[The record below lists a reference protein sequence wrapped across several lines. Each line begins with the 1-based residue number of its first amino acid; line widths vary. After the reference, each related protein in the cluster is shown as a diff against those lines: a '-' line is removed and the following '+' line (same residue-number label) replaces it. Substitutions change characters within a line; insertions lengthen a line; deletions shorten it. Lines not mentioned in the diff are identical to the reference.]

1 MDLSGPAAG
10 SRASGE
16 VGEGDAAVLRRRGE
30 AEVFG
35 AEEEQRVEQH
45 HGGVGAQL
53 LALPQVGLQDAGGR
67 GATLRLKEEAQRRW
81 NEMANPF
88 HETFFASHLRPI

>member
-16 VGEGDAAVLRRRGE
+16 VAEGDAAVLRRRGE

-45 HGGVGAQL
+45 HGRVGAQL
-53 LALPQVGLQDAGGR
+53 LALPQVGLQDARGR
-67 GATLRLKEEAQRRW
+67 GATLRVKKEAERRW
-81 NEMANPF
+81 NEIANPL
-88 HETFFASHLRPI
+88 TRLSSCLI